1 MSPLANLLKKTVW
14 DLTLNIFSDLS
25 ERQLIKRFFGIFF
38 LVFLLNTCQA
48 AKRTCSISL
57 SFVWKYLIWFIQLFC
72 PHSRWKQ
79 EFVFFVETCW
89 EKREKRQKLCR
100 GGCFGYFLLE
110 ILHHYFFFVMIC
122 KIDLNINL
130 VKMALI
136 IFISDE
142 AIFVFGG
149 Q

>member
-1 MSPLANLLKKTVW
+1 VTLVKDNLSNV
-14 DLTLNIFSDLS
+14 
-25 ERQLIKRFFGIFF
+25 F
-38 LVFLLNTCQA
+38 LVFFFGVFVKHLSGSKAHMLNFSLICLVILNMIH
-48 AKRTCSISL
+48 SI
-57 SFVWKYLIWFIQLFC
+57 IC

-79 EFVFFVETCW
+79 EFVFC
-89 EKREKRQKLCR
+89 
-100 GGCFGYFLLE
+100 FLLKHAE
-110 ILHHYFFFVMIC
+110 KKGKKGKNCAVVVVFVIFFWKFFIVIFFVMIC

>member
-1 MSPLANLLKKTVW
+1 M
-14 DLTLNIFSDLS
+14 IH
-25 ERQLIKRFFGIFF
+25 
-38 LVFLLNTCQA
+38 
-48 AKRTCSISL
+48 SI
-57 SFVWKYLIWFIQLFC
+57 IC

-79 EFVFFVETCW
+79 EFVFCFLLKHAEK
-89 EKREKRQKLCR
+89 KREKRQKLCR
-100 GGCFGYFLLE
+100 GGCFRYFLLE
-110 ILHHYFFFVMIC
+110 ILHRYFFVMIC

>member
-1 MSPLANLLKKTVW
+1 LS
-14 DLTLNIFSDLS
+14 TLSL
-25 ERQLIKRFFGIFF
+25 EAGICV
-38 LVFLLNTCQA
+38 L
-48 AKRTCSISL
+48 
-57 SFVWKYLIWFIQLFC
+57 
-72 PHSRWKQ
+72 
-79 EFVFFVETCW
+79 FFVETCW
-89 EKREKRQKLCR
+89 KKREKRQKLCH

-110 ILHHYFFFVMIC
+110 ILHRYFFVMIC

>member
-1 MSPLANLLKKTVW
+1 MLRKKGKKGKNCAVVV
-14 DLTLNIFSDLS
+14 IF
-25 ERQLIKRFFGIFF
+25 
-38 LVFLLNTCQA
+38 
-48 AKRTCSISL
+48 
-57 SFVWKYLIWFIQLFC
+57 
-72 PHSRWKQ
+72 H
-79 EFVFFVETCW
+79 
-89 EKREKRQKLCR
+89 
-100 GGCFGYFLLE
+100 YFLLE
-110 ILHHYFFFVMIC
+110 ILHRYFFVMIC

>member
-1 MSPLANLLKKTVW
+1 MKDNLSNV
-14 DLTLNIFSDLS
+14 
-25 ERQLIKRFFGIFF
+25 F
-38 LVFLLNTCQA
+38 LVFFFGVFVKHLSGSKAHMLNFSLICLVILNMIH
-48 AKRTCSISL
+48 SI
-57 SFVWKYLIWFIQLFC
+57 IC

-79 EFVFFVETCW
+79 EFVFCFLLKHAEK
-89 EKREKRQKLCR
+89 KREKRQKLCR
-100 GGCFGYFLLE
+100 GGCFSLFSFGNSSSL
-110 ILHHYFFFVMIC
+110 FFFVMIC